1 MTPAPRRH
9 GTTFTPAHLSRL
21 SSFRT
26 TAARL
31 GGTLLLLLAA
41 SAIAAKPAEPDL
53 VDVRSVDPTIV
64 VELRY
69 AGTRNIAGRALY
81 PRNTPPL
88 VRPSVARKLAYAQG
102 LLRERGY
109 GLKIWDAYRPHSA
122 HLQLWQLSPDRKYVA
137 DPKSGGSLH
146 TWGVAID
153 ATLVDAKG
161 NEVAMPTDFDEFKP
175 AATLYYAGPDQFV
188 KRHLRLLQAALAR
201 AGFYGL
207 RTEWWHFVV
216 KDWKKYSAATEIEL
230 INGNRAARIIHS
242 APPPPTA
249 REVNDRASGSSTRN
263 AR

>member
-1 MTPAPRRH
+1 M
-9 GTTFTPAHLSRL
+9 LI
-21 SSFRT
+21 
-26 TAARL
+26 
-31 GGTLLLLLAA
+31 AA
-41 SAIAAKPAEPDL
+41 SALRATAAEPVEPDL

-81 PRNTPPL
+81 PLNTPAL

-109 GLKIWDAYRPHSA
+109 GIKIWDAYRPHSA
-122 HLQLWQLSPDRKYVA
+122 HEQLWRLSPNNKYVA
-137 DPKSGGSLH
+137 DPKTGGSLH
-146 TWGVAID
+146 TWGVAVD
-153 ATLVDAKG
+153 ATLVDLNG

-175 AATLYYAGPDQFV
+175 AATLYYAGSDQLV

-216 KDWKKYSAATEIEL
+216 KDWKRYRKADPIEL
-230 INGNRAARIIHS
+230 INGNRAARIIES
-242 APPPPTA
+242 AQPAPTP
-249 REVNDRASGSSTRN
+249 RDVNNRASGSSSRN

>member
-1 MTPAPRRH
+1 VLLGVGAFPA
-9 GTTFTPAHLSRL
+9 
-21 SSFRT
+21 
-26 TAARL
+26 AA
-31 GGTLLLLLAA
+31 AD
-41 SAIAAKPAEPDL
+41 PAEPDL
-53 VDVRSVDPTIV
+53 VDVRSVDPTIM

-81 PRNTPPL
+81 PPNTPAL

-109 GLKIWDAYRPHSA
+109 GIKIWDAYRPHSA
-122 HLQLWQLSPDRKYVA
+122 HEQLWRLSPNNKYVA
-137 DPKSGGSLH
+137 DPKTGGSLH
-146 TWGVAID
+146 TWGVAVD

-161 NEVAMPTDFDEFKP
+161 NDLAMPTDFDEFKP
-175 AATLYYAGPDQFV
+175 AATLYYAGPDQLV

-216 KDWKKYSAATEIEL
+216 KDWKKYRKADQIEL
-230 INGNRAARIIHS
+230 IDGNRAARIVES
-242 APPPPTA
+242 SQPAATP
-249 REVNDRASGSSTRN
+249 RDVNNPASGSSSRN